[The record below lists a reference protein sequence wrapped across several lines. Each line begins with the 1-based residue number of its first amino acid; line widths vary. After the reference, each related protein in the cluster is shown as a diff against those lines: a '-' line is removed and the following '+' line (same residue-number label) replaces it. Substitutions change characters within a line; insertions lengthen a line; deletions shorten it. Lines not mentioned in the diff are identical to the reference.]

1 MANLIEYLKK
11 FNRKERYWLLH
22 NALEHDSDTLRRKQN
37 VEVCGPKFVN
47 KNNGPFILSANFR
60 KKLECKLEPK
70 VPIPPNAFVAMDY
83 HFDWIT
89 MALFSAS
96 NPGRIPEDSIDIE
109 GSGVFKEELKK
120 VNNSQQDIDLL
131 IAFENGGK
139 NHLILIEAKADTSW
153 NNEQLEGK
161 AKRLKIFDEKEIR
174 TNCEPH
180 FILMSLTEPKR
191 LDVKW
196 PEWMKDGKMKTD
208 KKPHWLQLDLDERY
222 QVERQP
228 KGEGRNYTHIQV
240 KRIPKNQSRQ
250 G

>member
-11 FNRKERYWLLH
+11 FNRKERYWLLY
-22 NALEHDSDTLRRKQN
+22 NALEHDSDTLRRTQN
-37 VEVCGPKFVN
+37 LEVFGPEFVYED
-47 KNNGPFILSANFR
+47 NGPFILSANFR
-60 KKLECKLEPK
+60 KKLEGKLEPK
-70 VPIPPNAFVAMDY
+70 VPIPPDAFVAMDY

-96 NPGRIPEDSIDIE
+96 NPDKASGDSIDIE

-131 IAFENGGK
+131 VAFRNGGK
-139 NHLILIEAKADTSW
+139 NHLILIEAKADTPWS
-153 NNEQLEGK
+153 NEQLKKK
-161 AKRLKIFDEKEIR
+161 AKRLKIFDKEEIR
-174 TNCEPH
+174 ANCESH
-180 FILMSLTEPKR
+180 FILMSPTKPKK
-191 LDVKW
+191 LDVEW
-196 PEWMKDGKMKTD
+196 PEWMNDGKMKTD

-228 KGEGRNYTHIQV
+228 KGGGRNYTHIQV
-240 KRIPKNQSRQ
+240 KRIPKNQT